1 MIDRVF
7 ERWTRTRLSA
17 LRDRF
22 DTMRIPL
29 PKHTL
34 VALALVGALLTTV
47 VAAGLVS
54 PTLLPGTDTQ
64 TPTDHAATASADDA
78 PTPNPDFTPAVQS
91 NGDGDG
97 DEEHEE
103 YDGDEEHGEYDD
115 EEHEY
120 EHEGD
125 DD

>member
-1 MIDRVF
+1 
-7 ERWTRTRLSA
+7 
-17 LRDRF
+17 
-22 DTMRIPL
+22 MRIPL
-29 PKHTL
+29 QKHTL

-54 PTLLPGTDTQ
+54 PTLLLGTDTQ
-64 TPTDHAATASADDA
+64 TPAAGDHAAAQSSDA

-103 YDGDEEHGEYDD
+103 YGGDEEHEDRDD
-115 EEHEY
+115 EEHEV

>member
-1 MIDRVF
+1 
-7 ERWTRTRLSA
+7 
-17 LRDRF
+17 
-22 DTMRIPL
+22 MRIPL

-64 TPTDHAATASADDA
+64 TPAAGDHAAAQSSDA

-103 YDGDEEHGEYDD
+103 GGEEHEEYGGDEEHEDRDD
-115 EEHEY
+115 EEHEV